1 MSEQLAEARD
11 VLDAGT
17 WSDKPAD
24 RVVLAYDDRHRRR
37 FVLTCASGRQILLNL
52 ADARVLADGDGLQLG
67 DGAIIVVEAAP
78 EKLIEV
84 RAADARELIR
94 ITWHLGNRHLPT
106 EILADRLRIREDHV
120 ILDLLQRLGAEM
132 QHVEAPFNPEGGA
145 YGHGHV
151 ESHSHG
157 HDHSHG

>member
-1 MSEQLAEARD
+1 MSEQLAEARS

-17 WSDKPAD
+17 WSDKPVD

-84 RAADARELIR
+84 RAADAHELIR
-94 ITWHLGNRHLPT
+94 IAWHLGNRHLPT
-106 EILADRLRIREDHV
+106 EILADSLRIRHDHV
-120 ILDLLQRLGAEM
+120 IEAMVIQLGAK
-132 QHVEAPFNPEGGA
+132 VEHINVPFNPEGGA

-151 ESHSHG
+151 EG
-157 HDHSHG
+157 HDHSDD